1 VAFRDLDAANWVTA
15 SLTNGTPSVWAITGA
30 NGAGTDYITGFEVQQ
45 TFLRGDE
52 NLLMDVTTLVSATL
66 VGLLPD
72 YGWRLAFSGV
82 LEQDG
87 NSYFVKRFG
96 SRSTTNPLLHPKMI
110 INFSD
115 SLEDDGSEAVFGQT
129 NTIRTY
135 RSINGHYTNFVSG
148 AAQVTGS
155 NCLKLV
161 LVASKSIYYS
171 TSSWQQNFSASIT
184 YTTSS
189 VVTFSTSFTGSQSL
203 YGSVPLIGYYQAS
216 VLMDPQTDVTLSN
229 FLSSSKSL
237 TFQTYWTSLDNT
249 VLYSS
254 GAFLEFTLPQS
265 GEMVVSER
273 NFVLNVTNLKTEYI
287 SNQIARLRVFVQ
299 DRNTELPA
307 FHLPFPSKS
316 LVFDTISWRLI
327 NAFSRAVVI
336 PFHSTATKLSSDGL
350 GMYFDMY
357 MEDLDTNIVYEL
369 EFQITENNRDYF
381 IANEGFRFKVIP

>member
-1 VAFRDLDAANWVTA
+1 
-15 SLTNGTPSVWAITGA
+15 
-30 NGAGTDYITGFEVQQ
+30 
-45 TFLRGDE
+45 
-52 NLLMDVTTLVSATL
+52 
-66 VGLLPD
+66 
-72 YGWRLAFSGV
+72 
-82 LEQDG
+82 
-87 NSYFVKRFG
+87 
-96 SRSTTNPLLHPKMI
+96 
-110 INFSD
+110 
-115 SLEDDGSEAVFGQT
+115 
-129 NTIRTY
+129 
-135 RSINGHYTNFVSG
+135 
-148 AAQVTGS
+148 
-155 NCLKLV
+155 
-161 LVASKSIYYS
+161 
-171 TSSWQQNFSASIT
+171 
-184 YTTSS
+184 
-189 VVTFSTSFTGSQSL
+189 
-203 YGSVPLIGYYQAS
+203 
-216 VLMDPQTDVTLSN
+216 MDPQTDVTLSN